1 MTEVS
6 EFSIAV
12 PDKAAVPQA
21 SILLVDDSPANLL
34 ALRVVLEGLGHR
46 LVEVTSGEEALR
58 HVKTDKFAVILL
70 DLYMPGMDG
79 FETAALIR
87 ETESDRHTP
96 IIFITAEDIARG
108 QLEKAY
114 RLGAIDF
121 LTKPVQ
127 PVILQAKVRS
137 FVDLFIEKQ
146 RVKME
151 AEQLQLLVDGTTDYA
166 MFMLDPDGHIAT
178 WNSGAAL
185 LKGYKSHEIIGQ
197 HFSRFYPE
205 EAIASGWPQYELETA
220 SREGRFE
227 DEGWRLRK
235 DGTRFWANVVITALR
250 TEQGQLRGFSKITR
264 DLTRRRRVEEALR
277 QSEER
282 FRLLV
287 EGVRDYA
294 IFLLDPQGLVASWNS
309 GAQRL
314 KQYTATEIIGKHF
327 SIFYPAEVSRSG
339 WPAHELEVAKAEGRF
354 EDEGWRVRKD
364 GTQFWANVVI
374 TALRSDSGELRG
386 FSKITR
392 DMTERKRAEE
402 NARRLV
408 EIAAAKRLAEDHA
421 RQLREFLATLAHELR
436 NPLAPINNSLE
447 ILKLPGVDHNTTQQ
461 MHGVLERQ
469 VQHLV
474 RLVDDLLDVSRV
486 MQGKIE
492 LRSEPVEL
500 AAVIARAIET
510 AKPLIE
516 AQGHRLT
523 VELGEASLLLHAD
536 PVRLI
541 QVFGNL
547 INNAAKYAEP
557 EANIWVLA
565 QREGD
570 EAIISVRD
578 SGIGIA
584 ADMLPHIFELFTQAD
599 HASSKAQGGL
609 GIGLTLVKNLVELHR
624 GSIEAH
630 SAGLGKGSEF
640 IVRLPLASAKSAAN
654 DHAGAQQRFAGL
666 VPQRLLVADDNEDAA
681 ISLATLLRLQ
691 GHEVCVA
698 YDGASALEMAK
709 MHHPSLVFLDLG
721 MPGMDGYEVARQLR
735 DIPELKQTVLAAL
748 TGWGQPE
755 DRRRTAEAGFDHHL
769 VKPPDAHVVEGLLA
783 GLSHRH

>member
-6 EFSIAV
+6 EYSIAERERAV
-12 PDKAAVPQA
+12 VPQA
-21 SILLVDDSPANLL
+21 SILLVDDSAANLL
-34 ALRVVLEGLGHR
+34 ALRVLLEDLGHR
-46 LVEVTSGEEALR
+46 IVEVASGEEALR
-58 HVKTDKFAVILL
+58 QVQTDTFAVILL

-79 FETAALIR
+79 FETAARIR
-87 ETESDRHTP
+87 GNESDRHTP
-96 IIFITAEDIARG
+96 IIFITAEDIARE
-108 QLEKAY
+108 QLETAY

-127 PVILQAKVRS
+127 PVVLQAKVRS

-146 RVKME
+146 RVKLE
-151 AEQLQLLVDGTTDYA
+151 AEQLQMLVDGTTDYA

-185 LKGYKSHEIIGQ
+185 LKGYKAHEIIGQ

-205 EAIASGWPQYELETA
+205 EAIASGWPHYELEVA
-220 SREGRFE
+220 RREGRFE

-235 DGTRFWANVVITALR
+235 DGTRFWASVVITALR
-250 TEQGQLRGFSKITR
+250 NEQGQLRGFSKITR

-294 IFLLDPQGLVASWNS
+294 IFLLDPQGVVASWNT

-314 KQYTATEIIGKHF
+314 KQYTASEIIGKHF
-327 SIFYPAEVSRSG
+327 SIFYPAEVSESG

-374 TALRSDSGELRG
+374 TTLRSDTGELRG

-436 NPLAPINNSLE
+436 NPLAPIHNSLG
-447 ILKLPGVDHNTTQQ
+447 ILKLPGVDAETTQQ

-469 VQHLV
+469 LQHLV

-500 AAVIARAIET
+500 ATVIARAVET

-516 AQGHRLT
+516 AQRHRLT
-523 VELGEASLLLHAD
+523 VEVSDPALTLHAD

-541 QVFGNL
+541 QIFGNL

-557 EANIWVLA
+557 EANIWVTA
-565 QREGD
+565 RCEGT
-570 EAIISVRD
+570 EAVISVRD
-578 SGIGIA
+578 TGIGIA

-599 HASSKAQGGL
+599 HASSKSQGGL
-609 GIGLTLVKNLVELHR
+609 GIGLTLVKNLIELHR
-624 GSIEAH
+624 GSIDVH

-640 IVRLPLASAKSAAN
+640 IVRLPLACALRDQTDQAN
-654 DHAGAQQRFAGL
+654 HRQRKISLA
-666 VPQRLLVADDNEDAA
+666 PQRLLVADDNKDAA
-681 ISLATLLRLQ
+681 VSLATLLRLQ
-691 GHEVCVA
+691 GHEVSVA
-698 YDGASALEMAK
+698 YDGASALELAK
-709 MHHPSLVFLDLG
+709 LHQPSLVFLDLG

-735 DIPELKQTVLAAL
+735 GIPELQKTVLAAL

-755 DRRRTAEAGFDHHL
+755 DRRRSAEAGFDHHL
-769 VKPPDAHVVEGLLA
+769 VKPPDALVVEGLLA
-783 GLSHRH
+783 ELSRRH